1 MKLSTRTEY
10 GIRALFELAIAYKTG
25 PLMVKDI
32 AKRTKISPKY
42 IEQIICFLRREE
54 IVVSKRG
61 PYGGYTLAKP
71 PEMINLSKAFAV
83 LEGSITRFDCPVH
96 KTHNSHCADCF
107 MKSLWHR
114 MEEALN
120 SVIATTTLAEMP
132 AKSTRAR

>member
-10 GIRALFELAIAYKTG
+10 GIRALVELAIAYDTG
-25 PLMVKDI
+25 PLMVRDI

-42 IEQIICFLRREE
+42 LEQIIGLLKREE
-54 IVVSKRG
+54 IVISKTG
-61 PYGGYTLAKP
+61 PYGGYTLAKR

-83 LEGSITRFDCPVH
+83 LEGSLTRFDCPVH
-96 KTHNSHCADCF
+96 KSRDSHCADCF

-120 SVIATTTLAEMP
+120 GVIATTNLAEMA
-132 AKSTRAR
+132 AKSTRAL